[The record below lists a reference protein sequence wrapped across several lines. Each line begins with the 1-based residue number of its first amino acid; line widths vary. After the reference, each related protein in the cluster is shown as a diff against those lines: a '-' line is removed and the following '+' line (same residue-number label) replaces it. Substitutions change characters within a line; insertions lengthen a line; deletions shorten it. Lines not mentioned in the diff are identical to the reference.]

1 MATPKGFFAATGFIG
16 GTTGTLDSISST
28 TGKVIDEVSYPL
40 ETGDAAVVHA
50 TPKARHYTYDSTETA
65 AEDAVNYSVIRP
77 DDIDAENPGRWVEA
91 NTGRSWGAPSTVQLS
106 GGVAAL
112 SGSGWYK
119 IQVETGDADDLDKVT
134 GLEEGQEV
142 ILVPDDGAK
151 PITVKHGTYL
161 KLESGADFTMNN
173 TRDKMI
179 LLCEG
184 SDVSSEITR
193 ASVAV

>member
-1 MATPKGFFAATGFIG
+1 MAAKGVFVATGFIG
-16 GTTGTLDSISST
+16 GTTGTVDSISST

-40 ETGDAAVVHA
+40 ETGDSLIVLAS
-50 TPKARHYTYDSTETA
+50 PKARFYTYDSTETA

-77 DDIDAENPGRWVEA
+77 DDIDAENPGRWVEVHV
-91 NTGRSWGAPSTVQLS
+91 GRSWGSESTVQIS

-112 SGSGWYK
+112 SGPGRYR
-119 IQVETGDADDLDKVT
+119 IQVETGDADDLDKIT
-134 GLEEGQEV
+134 GLEDGQEV

-161 KLESGADFTMNN
+161 KLQDGADFTMNN

-184 SDVSSEITR
+184 SDVCSEIKR
-193 ASVAV
+193 ASIAA